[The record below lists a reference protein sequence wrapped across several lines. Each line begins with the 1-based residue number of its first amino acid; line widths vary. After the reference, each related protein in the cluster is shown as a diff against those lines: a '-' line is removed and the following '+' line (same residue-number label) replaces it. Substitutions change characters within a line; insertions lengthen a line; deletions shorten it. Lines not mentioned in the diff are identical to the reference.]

1 MRIKMNSPMHKTNK
15 NNSLTIKLATT
26 TLLTTA
32 LLMVAT
38 TASVAE
44 DVNMAYVDSIHKW
57 GAWELDI
64 EPAAG
69 GLSQPQTQAL
79 NARNSKVALRT
90 NSVAALAPPASPK
103 SPVVFSPPSAPIVPN
118 VVPVTPPTPPVTP
131 PSHSA
136 PTTIAPPAATPPTVV
151 TLPASFR

>member
-1 MRIKMNSPMHKTNK
+1 MYKNYSLPIKPAI
-15 NNSLTIKLATT
+15 SLAA
-26 TLLTTA
+26 TA

-69 GLSQPQTQAL
+69 GLSQTQTQAL
-79 NARNSKVALRT
+79 NARNSKVTLRT
-90 NSVAALAPPASPK
+90 NSVAVLAPPASPK
-103 SPVVFSPPSAPIVPN
+103 SPVVFSPPSALIVPN

-131 PSHSA
+131 A
-136 PTTIAPPAATPPTVV
+136 IGGPTSG
-151 TLPASFR
+151 LF